1 MDSKTLE
8 SEKSFKLGTQNHI
21 KKKWKFKIIKKQ
33 KKCLIKKMKVQK
45 NSKKCK
51 TKHIKRKRNA
61 KQNKK
66 QN

>member
-8 SEKSFKLGTQNHI
+8 IEKILKIGTQNHI

-33 KKCLIKKMKVQK
+33 KKCLIKTIEGSEQF
-45 NSKKCK
+45 KKCK